1 VDGEVTSP
9 ILGRNAASASTVA
22 LAALVVLGHFL
33 QAIDV
38 RTGVRYDGGMDELES
53 LKGELEIERR
63 SLAML
68 PPAAPIPKEKALEL
82 LRRCQAAIAAAQTRG
97 RIG

>member
-1 VDGEVTSP
+1 MDGEVTELSAD
-9 ILGRNAASASTVA
+9 AASATTARSRRLLFCAPLT
-22 LAALVVLGHFL
+22 
-33 QAIDV
+33 
-38 RTGVRYDGGMDELES
+38 DEHLFDIVGRMADLET

-68 PPAAPIPKEKALEL
+68 PPASPIPKERVLDL
-82 LRRCQAAIAAAQTRG
+82 VRRCQAAIAAAQG

>member
-1 VDGEVTSP
+1 
-9 ILGRNAASASTVA
+9 
-22 LAALVVLGHFL
+22 
-33 QAIDV
+33 
-38 RTGVRYDGGMDELES
+38 MDDLES

-68 PPAAPIPKEKALEL
+68 PPASTVSKEKALEL
-82 LRRCQAAIAAAQTRG
+82 LRRCQAAIAAAQARG

>member
-1 VDGEVTSP
+1 
-9 ILGRNAASASTVA
+9 L
-22 LAALVVLGHFL
+22 LFL
-33 QAIDV
+33 RLLTPEHLFDSVGFMAD
-38 RTGVRYDGGMDELES
+38 LET

-68 PPAAPIPKEKALEL
+68 PPSSPIPKERVLEL
-82 LRRCQAAIAAAQTRG
+82 VRRCQAVIAAAQG

>member
-1 VDGEVTSP
+1 MAD
-9 ILGRNAASASTVA
+9 
-22 LAALVVLGHFL
+22 
-33 QAIDV
+33 
-38 RTGVRYDGGMDELES
+38 LET

-68 PPAAPIPKEKALEL
+68 PPASPIPKERVLDL
-82 LRRCQAAIAAAQTRG
+82 VRRCQAAIAAAQG

>member
-1 VDGEVTSP
+1 
-9 ILGRNAASASTVA
+9 
-22 LAALVVLGHFL
+22 
-33 QAIDV
+33 
-38 RTGVRYDGGMDELES
+38 MDDLES

-68 PPAAPIPKEKALEL
+68 PPSSSITKEKALDL
-82 LRRCQAAIAAAQTRG
+82 VRRCQAAIAAAQARG